1 MKTDLVGRGWA
12 FPPHVDGRGR
22 VALTSERSELEQ
34 AIQIILMTPLGQ
46 RVMRPTFGCGIHDL
60 VFAPINSQTLAQA
73 RRYVTE
79 ALAMWEPRIMVTNVD
94 VRPAYMADNTTGGEI
109 HTFEHERGRSS
120 VLLIEIQ
127 YKVKTTH
134 DQRSLVYPFY
144 LIPEE

>member
-12 FPPHVDGRGR
+12 FPPHVDARGR

-34 AIQIILMTPLGQ
+34 AIQIVLMTPLGQ
-46 RVMRPTFGCGIHDL
+46 RVMRPTFGCRIHDL
-60 VFAPINSQTLAQA
+60 VFAPVNNQTLAQA

-79 ALAMWEPRIMVTNVD
+79 ALAMWEPRITVTEVE
-94 VRPAYMADNTTGGEI
+94 VRPAYMEDRTMGTGA
-109 HTFEHERGRSS
+109 TDAFERKRGRNS

-127 YKVKTTH
+127 YKVKATH

-144 LIPEE
+144 LIP